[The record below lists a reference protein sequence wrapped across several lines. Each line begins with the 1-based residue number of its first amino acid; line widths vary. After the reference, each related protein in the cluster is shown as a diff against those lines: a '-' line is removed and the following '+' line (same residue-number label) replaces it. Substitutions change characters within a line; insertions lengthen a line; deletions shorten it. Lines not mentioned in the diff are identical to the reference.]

1 MKELFYY
8 PKSEDKGTRIDIYLS
23 QQMSQTRSR
32 IKTLI
37 ENRMVFVDGAA
48 VAKSGAEIKGGEIK
62 VIVEEPK
69 EPDAKP
75 QDIPLEIVFQDADI
89 AVINKPQGMVTHP
102 AVGTPDNTLVNA
114 ALYHIKDLSGIN
126 GVFRPGIVHR
136 LDKDTSGLL
145 VVAKN
150 NTAHLSLA
158 KQIADK
164 AAERYYI
171 ALVEGNIKEDSG
183 RLDMPIARHKTNRK
197 IMAIDPNGR
206 RAVTDFRIVERFGD
220 FTLVEFRLQTGRTH
234 QIRVHCKA
242 INHAIVGDVTYGRKD
257 KFGLK
262 GQLLHSYKLVLTHP
276 MTQERMTFEAPLP
289 DYFENVLQKLRAMQ
303 K

>member
-48 VAKSGAEIKGGEIK
+48 VTKSGAEIKGGEIK

-206 RAVTDFRIVERFGD
+206 RAVTDYRIVERFGD